1 MGAIPA
7 PLASPDDY
15 RCPTAADPRSRTV
28 WQMPS
33 SLPSR
38 GLGLVRAPPCGMSA
52 AALRCAHTEVATA
65 GFAMG
70 TLGVCVS
77 TRVGSQTWPCPHPL
91 QLFGVDVMLD
101 SRLRVWLLEVNTMP
115 SLTVDCPLD
124 AAVKG
129 TVVSDLL

>member
-1 MGAIPA
+1 
-7 PLASPDDY
+7 
-15 RCPTAADPRSRTV
+15 
-28 WQMPS
+28 
-33 SLPSR
+33 
-38 GLGLVRAPPCGMSA
+38 
-52 AALRCAHTEVATA
+52 
-65 GFAMG
+65 MG

-77 TRVGSQTWPCPHPL
+77 TRVGSQTWLCPHPL

-101 SRLRVWLLEVNTMP
+101 SHLRVWLLEVNTMP